1 MWEIMKN
8 SNAAHKKKNF
18 VVRFFEW
25 IAKGTQKANQQGRGP
40 CKS

>member
-1 MWEIMKN
+1 MKN
-8 SNAAHKKKNF
+8 SNVAQKKKNF

-25 IAKGTQKANQQGRGP
+25 VAKGTQKANKQGRGP

>member
-1 MWEIMKN
+1 MKN
-8 SNAAHKKKNF
+8 SVVTNKKKNF
-18 VVRFFEW
+18 VVRFLEW